1 MKKISLITIFDNP
14 NFGTYLQALALGIVI
29 KHLGA
34 EIEIVHYERPTW
46 HKYSKLFRMSSLY
59 RGLIL
64 LKAYLKND
72 ESYLQR
78 YKCRK
83 FVEKYIK
90 VCGPYFSYTQLCN
103 HPPKADI
110 YLTGSDQ
117 VWNTTHNKGIDKS
130 YYLGYAPSGAK
141 KVAYGASIGMSEIPN
156 EYQDETKRLLSLYYA
171 ISVREALNVSILKN
185 MGIDSCTVL
194 DPTLL
199 LNKDEWDKY
208 VNKKINIEKPY
219 ILVYS
224 VESKER
230 DKEVGLI
237 ARNIANAKSWDVI
250 EVNYFGPNKQI
261 PYCDKHFYYATPDI
275 FITLISQASF
285 VVVSSFHGTVF
296 SINYN
301 KQFITVA
308 PDRFSSRIDGI
319 LKMTGL
325 TKRKI
330 ISSQENYLGIVN
342 ENIDFTN
349 VNFILKQERKKSF
362 DFINEKILNN
372 L

>member
-29 KHLGA
+29 RHFGA
-34 EIEIVHYERPTW
+34 EVEIVHYERPTW
-46 HKYSKLFRMSSLY
+46 HKYSKLFRKSSVY
-59 RGLIL
+59 RALTL
-64 LKAYLKND
+64 LKAYLKN
-72 ESYLQR
+72 EKSYLQR

-83 FVEKYIK
+83 FVRKYIK
-90 VCGPYFSYTQLCN
+90 VCGPYFSYNQLCDR
-103 HPPKADI
+103 PPKADI

-130 YYLGYAPSGAK
+130 YYLGYAPSYAK

-156 EYQDETKRLLSLYYA
+156 EYKDETKRLLSKYSA
-171 ISVREALNVSILKN
+171 ISVREVSNVSILKN
-185 MGIDSCTVL
+185 IGIDSCMVL

-199 LNKDEWDKY
+199 LNKEEWNKY
-208 VNKKINIEKPY
+208 TNKKINIEKPY

-237 ARNIANAKSWDVI
+237 ARNIADAKGWDVI

-261 PYCDKHFYYATPDI
+261 PYCNKHFYYATPDI
-275 FITLISQASF
+275 FIKLISQASF
-285 VVVSSFHGTVF
+285 VVVSSFHGTAF
-296 SINYN
+296 AINYN
-301 KQFITVA
+301 KQFITIA

-325 TKRKI
+325 MNRKI
-330 ISSQENYLGIVN
+330 TSSQENYLSIIN
-342 ENIDFTN
+342 ESIDFTN
-349 VNFILKQERKKSF
+349 VNFILKQEREKSF
-362 DFINEKILNN
+362 KFIKEQILNK